1 MQASTNPIYN
11 HPPTPKP
18 PAHPPSV
25 PLSVYRE
32 LASEL
37 QTAQARLDA
46 LTAKN
51 QQLTQEN
58 QLLRQEMTKLIQSC
72 LRLQKL
78 VDFPAPSPTIPN
90 SPPVPRT
97 SPDVKSAAQ
106 PNAAKARPP
115 QQVSRPRPPVVAE
128 VPSSKSHR
136 SQVSGT
142 VTEMMSQMPQPVFI
156 EEQEVR
162 YYPPTEPEAKEIS
175 GWWLVITIL
184 LIMLTAFSAGYLVV
198 RPLFEH
204 QSR

>member
-1 MQASTNPIYN
+1 MQASTNSIYN

-37 QTAQARLDA
+37 QMAQSRLDA

-78 VDFPAPSPTIPN
+78 VDFPAPPPTTPNIPAHG
-90 SPPVPRT
+90 T
-97 SPDVKSAAQ
+97 SPDVKSTTQ
-106 PNAAKARPP
+106 PTVVKARPR
-115 QQVSRPRPPVVAE
+115 QQVSPKRPPASSE

-142 VTEMMSQMPQPVFI
+142 VEMIPQAVFI

-162 YYPPTEPEAKEIS
+162 YHPPTEPEAKEVS

>member
-1 MQASTNPIYN
+1 MQATNSIYN
-11 HPPTPKP
+11 HPPTPTTP
-18 PAHPPSV
+18 TYPPSV

-32 LASEL
+32 LADEL
-37 QTAQARLDA
+37 QVAQAQLKT
-46 LTAKN
+46 LGVKN

-78 VDFPAPSPTIPN
+78 VDFPGQQPNQPHSQAPSTSN
-90 SPPVPRT
+90 EGKNTTPPKAGTKTRPR
-97 SPDVKSAAQ
+97 
-106 PNAAKARPP
+106 
-115 QQVSRPRPPVVAE
+115 QQVPRPRPPVSE
-128 VPSSKSHR
+128 VPGKKSQPA
-136 SQVSGT
+136 SVST
-142 VTEMMSQMPQPVFI
+142 PVMEMMQPKSQPVFI

-162 YYPPTEPEAKEIS
+162 YYAANEPETKEIS
-175 GWWLVITIL
+175 GWWLIISIL